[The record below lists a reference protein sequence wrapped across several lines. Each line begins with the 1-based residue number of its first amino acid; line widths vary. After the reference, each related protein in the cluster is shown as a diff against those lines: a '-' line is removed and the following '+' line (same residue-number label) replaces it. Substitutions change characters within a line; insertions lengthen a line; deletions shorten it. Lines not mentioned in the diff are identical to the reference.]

1 MLSDQGIQYAMIQ
14 KRLDITPFEQ
24 KQLNPASY
32 DVLLGNEFYVIR
44 AVDIDRMRRKKEF
57 IDPYNNNN
65 SFYFDRIDI
74 TRGSLVL
81 GPGDFCLGVTKE
93 SVKLSKFIAASVSGK
108 SSLARLGLTVHVT
121 AGWIDPGFE
130 GRITLE
136 LFALVPIQLTP
147 GMPIAQLCF
156 EEVPGG
162 SFRPYA
168 GRYSRAK
175 TVEMSKYYS
184 GRERPMG

>member
-32 DVLLGNEFYVIR
+32 DVLLGNEFYITR
-44 AVDIDRMRRKKEF
+44 ADDIARMRWKKEV
-57 IDPYNNNN
+57 IDPYINS

-81 GPGDFCLGVTKE
+81 EPGDFCLGVTKE
-93 SVKLSKFIAASVSGK
+93 SVKLSKFLAASVSGK

-136 LFALVPIQLTP
+136 MFALVPIKLTP

-162 SFRPYA
+162 AFRPYA
-168 GRYSRAK
+168 GRYARAK

>member
-1 MLSDQGIQYAMIQ
+1 MLSDQGIQYARTQ

-24 KQLNPASY
+24 KQMNPASY
-32 DVLLGNEFYVIR
+32 DVLLGNEFYIIR
-44 AVDIDRMRRKKEF
+44 AEDIDRMRREKEL
-57 IDPYNNNN
+57 IDPYIDN

-74 TRGSLVL
+74 TSGSLVL
-81 GPGDFCLGVTKE
+81 EPGDFCLGVTKE
-93 SVKLSKFIAASVSGK
+93 SVKLSKYLAASVSGK

-175 TVEMSKYYS
+175 TVELSKYDF
-184 GRERPMG
+184 GRKRPMG

>member
-1 MLSDQGIQYAMIQ
+1 MLSDQGIQYARTQ
-14 KRLDITPFEQ
+14 KRLDITPFDQ
-24 KQLNPASY
+24 KQMNPASY
-32 DVLLGNEFYVIR
+32 DVLLGNEFYIIR
-44 AVDIDRMRRKKEF
+44 AEDIDRMRREKEF
-57 IDPYNNNN
+57 IDPYINT

-74 TRGSLVL
+74 TSGSLVL
-81 GPGDFCLGVTKE
+81 EPGDFCLGVTKE
-93 SVKLSKFIAASVSGK
+93 SVKLSKYLAASVSGK

-162 SFRPYA
+162 SFRPYV

-175 TVEMSKYYS
+175 TVELSKYDF
-184 GRERPMG
+184 GRKRPVG

>member
-24 KQLNPASY
+24 KQMNPASY
-32 DVLLGNEFYVIR
+32 DVLLGNEFYVTR
-44 AVDIDRMRRKKEF
+44 AEDIDRMRRERES
-57 IDPYNNNN
+57 IDPYVDN
-65 SFYFDRIDI
+65 SFHFDRINI
-74 TRGSLVL
+74 TRGALVL
-81 GPGDFCLGVTKE
+81 EPGDFCLGVTKE
-93 SVKLSKFIAASVSGK
+93 SVKLSKFLAASVSGK

-162 SFRPYA
+162 AFRPYA
-168 GRYSRAK
+168 GRYARAE
-175 TVEMSKYYS
+175 TVGTSKYYS